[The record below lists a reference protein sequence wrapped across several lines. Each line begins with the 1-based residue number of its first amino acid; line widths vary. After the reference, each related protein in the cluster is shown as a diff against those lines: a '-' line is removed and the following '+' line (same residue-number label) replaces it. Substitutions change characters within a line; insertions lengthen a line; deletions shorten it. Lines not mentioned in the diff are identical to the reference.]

1 MATMN
6 ISLPDSLKEWAESQ
20 VATGK
25 FANMSDF
32 VRDLMRE
39 QKDRQSYIAYVQK
52 ALDEAE
58 ASGYVP
64 LDINELRREL
74 GLSEASS
81 AA

>member
-6 ISLPDSLKEWAESQ
+6 ISLPDSLKEWAEAQ
-20 VATGK
+20 VTSGK

-32 VRDLMRE
+32 IRDLMRE
-39 QKDRQSYIAYVQK
+39 QKDKQSYIAYVSK
-52 ALDEAE
+52 ALKEAE

-64 LDINELRREL
+64 LDTNELRREL
-74 GLSEASS
+74 GLIDESN

>member
-6 ISLPDSLKEWAESQ
+6 ISLPDSLKEWAEAQ
-20 VATGK
+20 VSSGK

-39 QKDRQSYIAYVQK
+39 QRDKQRYIAYVSK
-52 ALDEAE
+52 ALEEAE

-74 GLSEASS
+74 GLIDESN